1 MSLIWLICNV
11 IFGLKGF
18 EYLYKRKGED
28 KDIERAGLC
37 MHKYKGLAGA
47 LFGSL
52 GELMIGNTIDLVGTF
67 VLC

>member
-52 GELMIGNTIDLVGTF
+52 GELMT
-67 VLC
+67 